1 MHFSPSAQL
10 SACAFQL
17 VISSAFMFAISLV
30 ATLEGQLEQN
40 DFGLATSWETLQLET
55 MDVTG
60 CSVYKLP
67 SSTTEIR
74 AC

>member
-10 SACAFQL
+10 SAFAFQL
-17 VISSAFMFAISLV
+17 VISSAFMFAVSLV
-30 ATLEGQLEQN
+30 AILEGQLEQN
-40 DFGLATSWETLQLET
+40 DFGLATSWETQLGT

-60 CSVYKLP
+60 WSVYKLP

>member
-1 MHFSPSAQL
+1 
-10 SACAFQL
+10 
-17 VISSAFMFAISLV
+17 MFAVSLV
-30 ATLEGQLEQN
+30 AILEGQLEQN
-40 DFGLATSWETLQLET
+40 DFGLATSWETQLGT

-60 CSVYKLP
+60 WSVYKLP